1 MTNLTAKLV
10 SIHPSISSVLF
21 YFILF
26 GRRDVSCLK
35 TIEEGIIEIECLKGQ
50 EREREKKKSMN
61 EKVRGEWDVEYHE
74 RIHFG
79 SWRASRRRFVGLT
92 PGKQGNFT

>member
-50 EREREKKKSMN
+50 EREIEKKK
-61 EKVRGEWDVEYHE
+61 KHE
-74 RIHFG
+74 RESERGMGCGI
-79 SWRASRRRFVGLT
+79 
-92 PGKQGNFT
+92 P